1 MKVPKRIIYQMKEQI
16 KKKQARLAIIMQDI
30 KKLEEALAEMEPME

>member
-16 KKKQARLAIIMQDI
+16 KKKQIRLAIIMQDI
-30 KKLEEALAEMEPME
+30 KKLEEALAQMEPME